1 MAPYLSDFRS
11 FLGAQGAGHSRT
23 PDRQPG
29 TSEQDTKNP
38 APAERRCG
46 VFFTFGTSGHRP
58 LWRRMMKLYS
68 QKDVDKKALKGARI
82 AVLGYGSQGRA
93 HALNLSDSG
102 FDVVVGV
109 RKGGNGSKKAKK
121 EGLAVA
127 EPIDAVADADLVAML
142 VPDMAQKSVYESVE
156 KSLKKGATLLFAHG
170 FNVHFK
176 QIKPRKD
183 LDVSLIAPK
192 GPGDLVRRQYQ
203 QGRGV
208 PCLIAVAQDST
219 GKAHAKALAYSHGIG
234 GTRGGVIQTTFAEET
249 ETDLFG
255 EQAVLCG
262 GATELVVKGFETLVE
277 AGYQPEVAYYECLHE
292 LKLIVDLLHE
302 GGMAKM
308 HKFISETAKYGDL
321 TRGPRIVNAGT
332 KREMKKVLKEI
343 QDGKFARQWI
353 SENKKGRKKYNQL
366 MNKDL
371 RHKIEKVG
379 AKLRDRMPW

>member
-1 MAPYLSDFRS
+1 MR
-11 FLGAQGAGHSRT
+11 
-23 PDRQPG
+23 
-29 TSEQDTKNP
+29 
-38 APAERRCG
+38 
-46 VFFTFGTSGHRP
+46 
-58 LWRRMMKLYS
+58 LYS

-102 FDVVVGV
+102 FEVVVGV
-109 RKGGNGSKKAKK
+109 RKGGAGWKKAKK

-127 EPIDAVADADLVAML
+127 VPEDAVKGADLVAML
-142 VPDMAQKSVYESVE
+142 VPDMAQKAVYEDIE

-183 LDVSLIAPK
+183 LDVVLIAPK

-208 PCLIAVAQDST
+208 PCLIAVYQDAT
-219 GKAHAKALAYSHGIG
+219 GKAHAKALSYAHGIG
-234 GTRGGVIQTTFAEET
+234 GTRGGVLETTFSEET

-277 AGYQPEVAYYECLHE
+277 AGYQPEVAYYECMHE

-302 GGMAKM
+302 GGLTKM
-308 HKFISETAKYGDL
+308 HEFISETAKYGDL
-321 TRGPRIVNAGT
+321 TRGPRVVNDRT
-332 KREMKKVLKEI
+332 KNEMRKILKEV
-343 QDGKFARQWI
+343 QTGKFARQWI
-353 SENKKGRKKYNQL
+353 EENKGGRKNYDKLLKQ
-366 MNKDL
+366 DTS
-371 RHKIEKVG
+371 RQIEKVG
-379 AKLRDRMPW
+379 AELRARMPWLNDRRA